1 MKRALTDSALR
12 GLKPHEA
19 PFKLADGGGLYIL
32 AMPNG
37 AKYWPY
43 NYILGGKAKTLALG
57 QYPALQWRRAHL
69 APCHPDAIAT
79 CKNQCADKHLRR
91 QGAGIKDPFYLPRA
105 RPATCRTA
113 IPFEPISALGRNQAG
128 ARPFHGHEWRRS
140 RYAGALE
147 LPPILSALS

>member
-69 APCHPDAIAT
+69 ARCHPVAIARG
-79 CKNQCADKHLRR
+79 KNRCADEHFATAGRGSKIRSISRR
-91 QGAGIKDPFYLPRA
+91 P
-105 RPATCRTA
+105 
-113 IPFEPISALGRNQAG
+113 GR
-128 ARPFHGHEWRRS
+128 
-140 RYAGALE
+140 
-147 LPPILSALS
+147 